1 MSLHK
6 KFFLLIFFVFLC
18 TTGKSQ
24 NSLNTTHLNILSIAD
39 DLFSKHQYKQAKE
52 QYITYYNM
60 VDPRS
65 KEFIK
70 ANLKLWDTNHKLLIF
85 SNDSIFFN
93 NIIKSKFKTNNEY
106 ILAHCLRAK
115 GFFLNNNFEEGKK
128 LLDQIKLISEKSNN
142 VHYYNTLSSY
152 YSFKSNMPEATK
164 AAFNALLEAEKSKNT
179 EMIINMYSKLSRIY
193 LHTSLYDE
201 SLKYAKKSIHIQ
213 NEKNLI
219 THLGENYE
227 DLMYI
232 YHLDSTKQDSAHHF
246 AEMSLHFANLSG
258 DLITQINQNLN
269 LAFIFSYKKNYEKAK
284 SYLGNI
290 KKIFV
295 DYTIPIQ
302 TQIQVELYLGVFEM
316 ENENYEKA
324 IEIFLN
330 LKDRYAEQSRSE
342 EHLCYEYLSKCY
354 LLTGRMDKALEME
367 KMRSSTKEKYE
378 SEASRKELL
387 SSELKYEL
395 LQKDQIILKDKLTI
409 LQKELDSK
417 KWSDLYRNKE
427 SENLQLQQDKIIS
440 EEKNKNLHNQFV
452 ISNQKNEIALKQK
465 QITILRK
472 NKIIYIII
480 AVSIFLGILTS
491 LYFLYQLWKKSNSL
505 KKLEYL
511 MMTAS
516 QNLLKAKK
524 HLEILDE
531 NTTLNNATELDYNF
545 NTFVK
550 DFDVFEKE
558 IQEIVDDTQKYKFR
572 IHHEIKAPI
581 LKIQNLLSKLNIS
594 ENISGEE
601 KMTLSLIQN
610 NIKSMKETT
619 EKMLLLSK
627 IQRVALQVSDIDLKE
642 QITDVIDNLPL
653 EHKSILEFSMDTKA
667 HIQADPLLMKILWEN
682 MISNSLK
689 YAYKNRAVKIS
700 ISVHEFPN
708 HFFIYYTD
716 NAQGIHMDE
725 MENLDIS
732 RQILK
737 DSKSNKIGLNII
749 QNIVDKH
756 LGEFRIHE
764 TSAEGTTFTFSI
776 SRKCT

>member
-1 MSLHK
+1 MFCINAFCSL
-6 KFFLLIFFVFLC
+6 
-18 TTGKSQ
+18 Q
-24 NSLNTTHLNILSIAD
+24 NA
-39 DLFSKHQYKQAKE
+39 
-52 QYITYYNM
+52 
-60 VDPRS
+60 S
-65 KEFIK
+65 KEFYMEHLTAGDRLAAQYQYKEAKDQYLSILKYMSPTHKEFTNIK
-70 ANLKLWDTNHKLLIF
+70 LKIWEINHKMFIF
-85 SNDSIFFN
+85 ENDSTFLMDILKAPN
-93 NIIKSKFKTNNEY
+93 KTTKDVIQAN
-106 ILAHCLRAK
+106 CLKAK
-115 GFFLNNNFEEGKK
+115 GHFLNQEFELGKK
-128 LLDQIKLISEKSNN
+128 YLDKIQKISEK
-142 VHYYNTLSSY
+142 TQDSY
-152 YSFKSNMPEATK
+152 YFLTLAIYYAYKSNMSASTEACFK
-164 AAFNALLEAEKSKNT
+164 ALNDAVRRNDYPQISN
-179 EMIINMYSKLSRIY
+179 IYSKLSRNY
-193 LHTSLYDE
+193 LHESLYDE
-201 SLKYAKKSIHIQ
+201 SIKYARKSIQ
-213 NEKNLI
+213 LQKNHNFI
-219 THLGENYE
+219 NNLGQNYE
-227 DLMYI
+227 IAMY
-232 YHLDSTKQDSAHHF
+232 YFYLDSTAQDSVMYY
-246 AEMSLHFANLSG
+246 AEASLHYATLAF
-258 DLITQINQNLN
+258 DLNSQIYQCLN
-269 LAFIFSYKKNYEKAK
+269 LATLLAPTDKKKAYEYLNQLNSLKREYKIPGHIL
-284 SYLGNI
+284 SNI
-290 KKIFV
+290 
-295 DYTIPIQ
+295 D
-302 TQIQVELYLGVFEM
+302 LYIGVFEM

-324 IEIFLN
+324 IEIFLS
-330 LKDRYAEQSRSE
+330 LRDRYAKQSRSE

-354 LLTGRMDKALEME
+354 LLTGKMDKALEME
-367 KMRSSTKEKYE
+367 KMRSFTKEKYE

-395 LQKDQIILKDKLTI
+395 LQKDQIILKDNLTI
-409 LQKELDSK
+409 LQKELDRK
-417 KWSDLYRNKE
+417 KWSNLYRYKE
-427 SENLQLQQDKIIS
+427 AENLLLLESKKLTD
-440 EEKNKNLHNQFV
+440 EKNKNLHNQYT
-452 ISNQKNEIALKQK
+452 ISNQKNDIALKQK

-653 EHKSILEFSMDTKA
+653 EQKSILEYSIDTKA

-689 YAYKNRAVKIS
+689 YAHQNQAVKIS
-700 ISVHEFPN
+700 ISVNEFPN
-708 HFFIYYTD
+708 HYFIYYTD
-716 NAQGIHMDE
+716 NGQGIHVDE
-725 MENLDIS
+725 MEQLDIT

-756 LGEFRIHE
+756 FGEFRIHE
-764 TSAEGTTFTFSI
+764 TSADGTTFTFSI
-776 SRKCT
+776 PRKST